1 MRGALRLG
9 IQKTLGVVQSY
20 YRVNLAALATG
31 YIIVDSLDDDTAEAE
46 VNCLDVLVAPAADIL
61 ADDFAEILFSDAP
74 PPLDPLSPESSWALR
89 PLDSR

>member
-31 YIIVDSLDDDTAEAE
+31 YIIVDGLDDDTAEAE
-46 VNCLDVLVAPAADIL
+46 VNRLDVLVAPAADIL

-74 PPLDPLSPESSWALR
+74 PAGPLEP
-89 PLDSR
+89 